1 MCCVKRE
8 GSVRVLDSFAKSLL
22 TYRSRWM
29 GVGLGLLLMGCS
41 PAPSSQAASQLSPTI
56 KASTDLGQS
65 LPITAQATIARQ
77 IIQLEVAK
85 TPQEQE
91 VGLMGRT
98 SLGDDRGMLF
108 VFSPARPTQ
117 FWMKNTLINLDMVFL
132 NKGVVKS
139 IAVNVPPCT
148 SDPCPTYGS
157 TRDVIDQV
165 IELRGGRSADLGLKA
180 GDRVSVQFLK
190 TNRATQ
196 N

>member
-8 GSVRVLDSFAKSLL
+8 GSTNVLAIL
-22 TYRSRWM
+22 TQFSSYRCRCL
-29 GVGLGLLLMGCS
+29 GLGLGLLLMGCS
-41 PAPSSQAASQLSPTI
+41 PAPISQAASQSSPI
-56 KASTDLGQS
+56 IQASTDLGQS

-77 IIQLEVAK
+77 AIQLEVAK

-98 SLGDDRGMLF
+98 SLADDQGMLF

-132 NKGVVKS
+132 NKGIVKS
-139 IAVNVPPCT
+139 IAANVPPCT

-157 TRDVIDQV
+157 TSDVIDQV
-165 IELRGGRSADLGLKA
+165 IELRGGRATELGLKV
-180 GDRVSVQFLK
+180 GDRVPIQFLK
-190 TNRATQ
+190 MNRATQ

>member
-1 MCCVKRE
+1 
-8 GSVRVLDSFAKSLL
+8 VLDSLAKSFSS
-22 TYRSRWM
+22 RRGRWM
-29 GVGLGLLLMGCS
+29 GLGLGLLLMGCS
-41 PAPSSQAASQLSPTI
+41 PSPSSQAASQSLPTI
-56 KASTDLGQS
+56 QASTDLGQS
-65 LPITAQATIARQ
+65 LPITAQATISGR

-117 FWMKNTLINLDMVFL
+117 FWMKNTLTSLDMVFL

-148 SDPCPTYGS
+148 ADPCPTYGS
-157 TRDVIDQV
+157 TRDTIDQV
-165 IELRGGRSADLGLKA
+165 IELRGGRSADLGLKV

-190 TNRATQ
+190 PNRAAQ

>member
-1 MCCVKRE
+1 M
-8 GSVRVLDSFAKSLL
+8 LDSLVKSFSS
-22 TYRSRWM
+22 RRGRWM
-29 GVGLGLLLMGCS
+29 GLGLGLLLMGCS
-41 PAPSSQAASQLSPTI
+41 PSPSSQAASQSLPTI
-56 KASTDLGQS
+56 QASTDLGQS
-65 LPITAQATIARQ
+65 LPITAQATISGR

-148 SDPCPTYGS
+148 ADPCPTYGS
-157 TRDVIDQV
+157 TRDTIDQV
-165 IELRGGRSADLGLKA
+165 IELRGGRSADLGLKV

-190 TNRATQ
+190 PNRATQ

>member
-8 GSVRVLDSFAKSLL
+8 GSTNVLVIAKFLS
-22 TYRSRWM
+22 YRSRWM
-29 GVGLGLLLMGCS
+29 GLGLGLLLMGCS
-41 PAPSSQAASQLSPTI
+41 PAPSSQAASQSSPI
-56 KASTDLGQS
+56 IQASTDLGQS
-65 LPITAQATIARQ
+65 LPITAQATISQRV
-77 IIQLEVAK
+77 IQLEVAK

-117 FWMKNTLINLDMVFL
+117 FWMKNTLIKLDMVFL
-132 NKGVVKS
+132 NKGVVQS
-139 IAVNVPPCT
+139 IAMNVPPCT

-165 IELRGGRSADLGLKA
+165 IELRGGRSTTLGLKV
-180 GDRVSVQFLK
+180 GDRVPVQFLK

>member
-8 GSVRVLDSFAKSLL
+8 GSIRVLDSLAKSFLSH
-22 TYRSRWM
+22 RGRWM
-29 GVGLGLLLMGCS
+29 GLGLGLLLMGCS
-41 PAPSSQAASQLSPTI
+41 PSSSSQAASQSSPTI
-56 KASTDLGQS
+56 QASTDLGQS

-98 SLGDDRGMLF
+98 SLADDLGMLF

-132 NKGVVKS
+132 YKGVVRS

-148 SDPCPTYGS
+148 SDPCLTYGS
-157 TRDVIDQV
+157 TSDVVDQV
-165 IELRGGRSADLGLKA
+165 IELRGRRSADLGLKA
-180 GDRVSVQFLK
+180 GDRVPVRFFK